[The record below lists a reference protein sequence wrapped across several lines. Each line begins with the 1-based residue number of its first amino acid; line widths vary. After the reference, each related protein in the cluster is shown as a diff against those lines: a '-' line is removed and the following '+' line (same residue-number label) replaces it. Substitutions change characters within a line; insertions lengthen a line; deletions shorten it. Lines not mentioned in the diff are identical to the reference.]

1 MTIPIQPGISLTV
14 IPTEKFKTIR
24 LFIRFSTPHTR
35 KKATSRTL
43 LTSLLETNS
52 LNYPTQTA
60 LSAKL
65 AELYGARF
73 GLNVS
78 KRGNLHQVNVSMTV
92 VNGKYIEQ
100 EDVFSQAVQFLKEI
114 LFYPNICDNQ
124 FEQMTFELEKKNS
137 VLKKKGR
144 KEKQKII

>member
-65 AELYGARF
+65 AELYGVKAGDKFTLTDQNGHRRSIK
-73 GLNVS
+73 VS
-78 KRGNLHQVNVSMTV
+78 K
-92 VNGKYIEQ
+92 
-100 EDVFSQAVQFLKEI
+100 VF
-114 LFYPNICDNQ
+114 NQ
-124 FEQMTFELEKKNS
+124 QTE
-137 VLKKKGR
+137 V
-144 KEKQKII
+144 

>member
-52 LNYPTQTA
+52 
-60 LSAKL
+60 
-65 AELYGARF
+65 
-73 GLNVS
+73 
-78 KRGNLHQVNVSMTV
+78 
-92 VNGKYIEQ
+92 
-100 EDVFSQAVQFLKEI
+100 
-114 LFYPNICDNQ
+114 
-124 FEQMTFELEKKNS
+124 
-137 VLKKKGR
+137 
-144 KEKQKII
+144 